1 MGSFWGLG
9 GTIWEV
15 GSELGHMYAK
25 KGGVL
30 FLRLPFWPEKV
41 GPGARR
47 EGPRGPENL
56 QKEARRDGE
65 EAM

>member
-1 MGSFWGLG
+1 MFWGLG

-15 GSELGHMYAK
+15 GSELGHMYVK
-25 KGGVL
+25 RGGAF
-30 FLRLPFWPEKV
+30 FLPLPFWPEKV
-41 GPGARR
+41 GPGGRR
-47 EGPRGPENL
+47 EVPRGPENR